1 VVANIVPLVPQR
13 TEAEAWEMVEAH
25 ESTIAELVGAEIKR
39 KKTFGERVPSHVRE
53 EMIATQTLRAF
64 ELAQSTTGDF
74 EHHLRFVLSRELRRG
89 NGRSP
94 DLMDR
99 SFGIDLDDDQMSEG
113 KREKLLKKE
122 MAPAEP
128 EFESESTPAVRPPD
142 LASCIDQLPGK
153 YRVVARLTFVEH
165 RPLWYVAWKTK
176 RSPLWLK
183 RHITVLRKIL
193 EPFL

>member
-1 VVANIVPLVPQR
+1 MANIVPPAAQR
-13 TEAEAWEMVEAH
+13 TEAEAWEMVETHA
-25 ESTIAELVGAEIKR
+25 STIAELVGAEIKR
-39 KKTFGERVPSHVRE
+39 QKILGEHVPAHIRE
-53 EMIATQTLRAF
+53 EMLAAQTLRAF

-89 NGRSP
+89 DARSP

-99 SFGIDLDDDQMSEG
+99 AFGINLDDDKMSES

-122 MAPAEP
+122 MPAPEP
-128 EFESESTPAVRPPD
+128 EFESAQAPVDRPPD

-193 EPFL
+193 DPFL